1 MNTSPPQPVT
11 PPTINFQDIPERGQ
25 VIHLQYLT
33 EHTGL
38 RLRWTLRINSH
49 LDYAH
54 YGVEVWSV
62 ANFRWNTLWELL
74 PEHHEVAS
82 PFLPDRKAQA
92 ASWQGL
98 LDELANKAA
107 FILAR

>member
-1 MNTSPPQPVT
+1 MSASTSIPVAPPS
-11 PPTINFQDIPERGQ
+11 IDFRDIPERRQ
-25 VIHLQYLT
+25 VIQLQYLT

-38 RLRWTLRINSH
+38 RLRWTLRINSY

-62 ANFRWNTLWELL
+62 ADFRWNTVWELL
-74 PEHHEVAS
+74 PEHHQVAS
-82 PFLPDRKAQA
+82 PYLPDRKTQA

-98 LDELANKAA
+98 LDELANKATS
-107 FILAR
+107 ILTR

>member
-1 MNTSPPQPVT
+1 MIQL
-11 PPTINFQDIPERGQ
+11 R
-25 VIHLQYLT
+25 YLT

-38 RLRWTLRINSH
+38 RLRWTLRINSY

-62 ANFRWNTLWELL
+62 ADLRWNTAWELL

-82 PFLPDRKAQA
+82 PYLPDRKAQA
-92 ASWQGL
+92 AS
-98 LDELANKAA
+98 
-107 FILAR
+107 